1 MAVPPREDG
10 GTPLRVGTRAGRGA
24 SPAGPARRARLPWP
38 ALTVLLA
45 MGLVAGCAGSAPAVS
60 GTARSAAQAGCAS
73 WPAGSTGT
81 VLLITA
87 GSDGQSYCVRRGQ
100 TVRVLLAGPRALGGG
115 SEPRLTGNAL
125 AVAPPQAQLPR
136 MPSVSYTAVRP
147 GTAVLII
154 VRLPCRAVQPAH
166 GAADA
171 ECAMRQAVRVTI
183 TVT

>member
-10 GTPLRVGTRAGRGA
+10 RTPLRAGRAGRGA
-24 SPAGPARRARLPWP
+24 SLAGPARRARLPWP
-38 ALTVLLA
+38 TRTVLLA
-45 MGLVAGCAGSAPAVS
+45 MGLVAGCAGSAPAV
-60 GTARSAAQAGCAS
+60 ARSAARAGCAS

-147 GTAVLII
+147 GTAVLLII